1 MDSTTLEAATLAA
14 TYGVLVAYR
23 LAKGQ
28 WWMAVPGLA
37 AIGSVISVNLLTI
50 GQGSLRWNTG
60 GSFFASVALVIL
72 SLAAWGAV
80 QKDRE
85 RDPGRFLR

>member
-1 MDSTTLEAATLAA
+1 VDSTTLEAAILAA

-28 WWMAVPGLA
+28 WWMAAGLA

-50 GQGSLRWNTG
+50 GKGSLLEHRG
-60 GSFFASVALVIL
+60 IFFASVALVIL
-72 SLAAWGAV
+72 SLAAWGAA